1 MKILMFS
8 GGLDSTYLA
17 WRLLTNN
24 DDPDG
29 VHLHYVS
36 MRNDCEGIWKKED
49 IATEKIVS
57 YFKIHNYKFIY
68 SKSKFEFFGQA
79 SCGWTSD
86 LLMIVAQKV
95 ALNSYGHN
103 IDVLLGWTPY
113 DMEQQA
119 VKERWERKVT
129 QNIWKSAVQ
138 SLSNRQYVNEELQL
152 PLVKWGITKDMMVK
166 EIPKELFD
174 LTWSCRTN
182 NYIPCGQ
189 CHSCI
194 ERKKYEVFN
203 INH

>member
-36 MRNDCEGIWKKED
+36 MRNDTESIWKKED
-49 IATEKIVS
+49 IATKNIID
-57 YFKIHNYKFIY
+57 YFKKQNYIFQF
-68 SKSKFEFFGQA
+68 SSSKFEFFGQP

-95 ALNSYGHN
+95 ALNSYGHK
-103 IDVLLGWTPY
+103 IDILLGWTPY

-119 VKERWERKVT
+119 VKEDGNER
-129 QNIWKSAVQ
+129 
-138 SLSNRQYVNEELQL
+138 
-152 PLVKWGITKDMMVK
+152 
-166 EIPKELFD
+166 
-174 LTWSCRTN
+174 
-182 NYIPCGQ
+182 
-189 CHSCI
+189 
-194 ERKKYEVFN
+194 
-203 INH
+203 